1 MIAPRARTSGID
13 DLAPASR
20 DRYAAPVSSD
30 PSLSLRPIL
39 RAELLSIGTE
49 LTVGETRDTNAGELA
64 ASLTTAG
71 VTVGRISA
79 IPDRL
84 ATVVEA
90 FRGGLERAD
99 LVVSTGGLGPTPD
112 DLTREAIAAVL
123 GELPVVD
130 AELEAW
136 LRGMWARRRLP
147 FPESNLKQAWLI
159 PSATALPNP
168 NGTAPG
174 WLVRGPAGGVVVAL
188 PGPPREM
195 RPMWHDHALPTLRAH
210 GLGADVA
217 SRTFRL
223 MGIGESQVAERL
235 GEDLLRRPNPEI
247 ATYARVEAVDVRVSA
262 RGDDA
267 TSAASLVAAASAIVE
282 ERLGA
287 HIWATGATT
296 WSEAIGARLAEL
308 GWRLAMTEIGTRGQ
322 VAALFGD
329 VDWLVRDEIL
339 ADDVAADDDDAPA
352 LDDPDRLA
360 RPGPLLAAAHAVRD
374 HAVTPVGVAVRARER
389 GPDTTVS
396 VAIVTPNDERTERRI
411 AFLGGSLGRS
421 RAALTTAA
429 ILLAALRSASPADE
443 RPASDD

>member
-1 MIAPRARTSGID
+1 MSA
-13 DLAPASR
+13 
-20 DRYAAPVSSD
+20 D
-30 PSLSLRPIL
+30 PSPRLRPIL

-49 LTVGETRDTNAGELA
+49 LTVGETRDTNASEVA
-64 ASLTTAG
+64 ASLTEAG
-71 VTVGRISA
+71 VTVGRVTA

-84 ATVVEA
+84 ATVVDA

-112 DLTREAIAAVL
+112 DLTREAIAEVV
-123 GELPVVD
+123 GETPVVD

-136 LRGMWARRRLP
+136 LRGMWARRRIP
-147 FPESNLKQAWLI
+147 FPESNLKQAWLV

-174 WLVRGPAGGVVVAL
+174 WFVSSPDGGVIVAL

-195 RPMWHDHALPTLRAH
+195 RPMWHDHALPALRAR

-235 GEDLLRRPNPEI
+235 GEALLRRPNPEI

-262 RGDDA
+262 RGDG
-267 TSAASLVAAASAIVE
+267 TTAAGELVEVAAALVVE
-282 ERLGA
+282 QLGA

-296 WSEAIGARLAEL
+296 WSAAIGARLAEL
-308 GWRLAMTEIGTRGQ
+308 GWQLAMTEIGTRGQ
-322 VAALFGD
+322 VAALLGD
-329 VDWLVRDEIL
+329 VDWLVLDEIV
-339 ADDVAADDDDAPA
+339 ADDPAPSYEDDAPA
-352 LDDPDRLA
+352 AGDAQRLA
-360 RPGPLLAAAHAVRD
+360 DPAPLIELARSIRERAGTAI
-374 HAVTPVGVAVRARER
+374 GLAVRARER

-396 VAIVTPNDERTERRI
+396 VAVVTPNDARTERRI

-421 RAALTTAA
+421 RSALTTAA
-429 ILLAALRSASPADE
+429 ILLTTLRAIEVPGDGPKGDA
-443 RPASDD
+443 

>member
-1 MIAPRARTSGID
+1 
-13 DLAPASR
+13 
-20 DRYAAPVSSD
+20 VSAD
-30 PSLSLRPIL
+30 PSPRLRPIL

-64 ASLTTAG
+64 ASLTQAG
-71 VTVGRISA
+71 VTVGRMTA

-84 ATVVEA
+84 TAVVEA
-90 FRGGLERAD
+90 FRGGLDRAD

-112 DLTREAIAAVL
+112 DLTREAIAEVV
-123 GELPVVD
+123 GETPVVD
-130 AELEAW
+130 PGLEAW
-136 LRGMWARRRLP
+136 LRGMWARRRIP
-147 FPESNLKQAWLI
+147 FPESNLKQAWLV
-159 PSATALPNP
+159 PSATTLPNP

-174 WLVRGPAGGVVVAL
+174 WFVASPDGGVVIAL

-195 RPMWHDHALPTLRAH
+195 RPMWHDHALPALHAR

-235 GEDLLRRPNPEI
+235 GEALLRRPNPEI

-262 RGDDA
+262 WGDG
-267 TSAASLVAAASAIVE
+267 TTPAAEIVEAAAAVVV

-287 HIWATGATT
+287 HIWANGATT
-296 WSEAIGARLAEL
+296 WSGAIGARLAEL
-308 GWRLAMTEIGTRGQ
+308 GWQLAMTEIGTRGQ
-322 VAALFGD
+322 VAALLGD
-329 VDWLVRDEIL
+329 VDWLVLDEIV
-339 ADDVAADDDDAPA
+339 ADDHDTAADDDGPA
-352 LDDPDRLA
+352 ADDEERLA
-360 RPGPLLAAAHAVRD
+360 DPGPLLDVARAVRD
-374 HAVTPVGVAVRARER
+374 RAGTAIGLAVRARER

-396 VAIVTPNDERTERRI
+396 VAVVTPGDARTERRI

-429 ILLAALRSASPADE
+429 ILLTTLRAIDGAEGDPDAE
-443 RPASDD
+443 P